1 MNETI
6 PASTLQTGI
15 GFVVNFLNDEDILF
29 LKQTVL

>member
-6 PASTLQTGI
+6 PGTLQTGI